1 MNIPKGS
8 FGLYV
13 GVNLSWMD
21 FCTSIS
27 QGFTIFTAQ
36 SCNTQR
42 KCGSWVGGGGGGE
55 AERERESNRVIEG
68 SASSRGEKTPEVS
81 LLFTAVKS

>member
-1 MNIPKGS
+1 MAP
-8 FGLYV
+8 
-13 GVNLSWMD
+13 
-21 FCTSIS
+21 
-27 QGFTIFTAQ
+27 
-36 SCNTQR
+36 
-42 KCGSWVGGGGGGE
+42 GGGGGE